1 MLSKELNDLKT
12 LDEYVRKLVE
22 DAHGEHDIRLAK
34 ERVQRY
40 TKECERKGYY
50 EVIGN
55 RHFERTGTM
64 CMYPITGCPMN
75 LTAPGTFTA
84 TITLR

>member
-1 MLSKELNDLKT
+1 MKT

-50 EVIGN
+50 EVIATAILKGP
-55 RHFERTGTM
+55 GTM